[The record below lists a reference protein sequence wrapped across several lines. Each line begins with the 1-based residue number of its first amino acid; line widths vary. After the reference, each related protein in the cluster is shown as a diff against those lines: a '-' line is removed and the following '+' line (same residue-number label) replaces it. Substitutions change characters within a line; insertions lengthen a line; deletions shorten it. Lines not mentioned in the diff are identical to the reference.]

1 MLHRLRQVFT
11 DVGGIESTN
20 SAIISYLRIQPSNKS
35 RQDGQGNQIFA
46 NWKIYF
52 EPNVDLIHT
61 DSISYQ
67 GKQYSILGFYLVQD
81 KDGNPN
87 HLEVTI

>member
-11 DVGGIESTN
+11 DVGSIESTN

-46 NWKIYF
+46 DWKIYF

-67 GKQYSILGFYLVQD
+67 GKQYSILGYYLVQD

>member
-1 MLHRLRQVFT
+1 LLTRLRIIYT
-11 DVGGIESTN
+11 DVGSIESTN
-20 SAIISYLRIQPSNKS
+20 SVIINYLRIQPSNKS
-35 RQDGQGNQIFA
+35 RQDGQGNQVFA
-46 NWKIYF
+46 DWKIYF

-67 GKQYSILGFYLVQD
+67 GKQYSILGYYLVQD
-81 KDGNPN
+81 RVGIVN